1 MTSATGTH
9 WTRDALDAAVDT
21 RFRAI
26 DEMTNSLSLT
36 LIKLMEGDVQ
46 LDDNC
51 PPSLLLR
58 GPLRLTWHQDSYTL
72 CHRDLGMSTVT
83 LRPVGRDEDGVYY
96 EGMLEFDPTSVAEPV
111 LNAEMGSL

>member
-1 MTSATGTH
+1 MTSATGTL

-36 LIKLMEGDVQ
+36 LIKLMEGELQ
-46 LDDNC
+46 SDDNS

-58 GPLRLTWHQDSYTL
+58 GPLRLTWQQDSYTL
-72 CHRDLGMSTVT
+72 CHRDLGISTVT
-83 LRPVGRDEDGVYY
+83 LRPVGRDDDGVYY
-96 EGMLEFDPTSVAEPV
+96 EGMLEFDPAIASEPV
-111 LNAEMGSL
+111 FNAVMTSL

>member
-1 MTSATGTH
+1 MTSATGTI

-36 LIKLMEGDVQ
+36 LVKLMESNPQ
-46 LDDNC
+46 PDDG

-58 GPLRLTWHQDSYTL
+58 GPLRLTWQKDSYTL
-72 CHRDLGMSTVT
+72 CHRDLGISTVV

-96 EGMLEFDPTSVAEPV
+96 EGMIEFDPTVAPEPIV
-111 LNAEMGSL
+111 NAGMGSL